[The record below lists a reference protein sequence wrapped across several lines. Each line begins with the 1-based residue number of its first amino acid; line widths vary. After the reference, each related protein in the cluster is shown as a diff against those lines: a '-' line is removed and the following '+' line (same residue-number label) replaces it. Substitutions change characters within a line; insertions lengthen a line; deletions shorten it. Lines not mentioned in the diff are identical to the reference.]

1 MTPAQVIVRLAELGL
16 PVDKLS
22 AALEI
27 LEAME
32 AGIKA
37 PANARK
43 EKDRERK
50 RDERASKE
58 IRGLSMDC
66 PRTEVD
72 NAETPS
78 PLVPPLE
85 VSPAPLPKT
94 PPIIPPT
101 EQTKRGTRL
110 PADFE
115 PDASCQAVAE
125 ELLLT
130 APQSQAI
137 FAEFTDHWK
146 SAPGQRGVKL
156 DWQATFRNWLRNN
169 AHKHKGKQNGS
180 YRESNNSI
188 DRSLRVVS
196 AVADESIRRAGGLGE
211 SGGLTDSEKLSRL
224 WQSVR

>member
-1 MTPAQVIVRLAELGL
+1 MNVSQTIANMEAAGMTAEAIVLALKCIVTL
-16 PVDKLS
+16 PVIDPQAERRR
-22 AALEI
+22 AA
-27 LEAME
+27 
-32 AGIKA
+32 
-37 PANARK
+37 
-43 EKDRERK
+43 DRDRK
-50 RDERASKE
+50 RLRNSAES
-58 IRGLSMDC
+58 
-66 PRTEVD
+66 
-72 NAETPS
+72 AETPS

>member
-1 MTPAQVIVRLAELGL
+1 MTAEAIVLALKCIVTFPVIDPQAERRR
-16 PVDKLS
+16 
-22 AALEI
+22 AA
-27 LEAME
+27 
-32 AGIKA
+32 
-37 PANARK
+37 
-43 EKDRERK
+43 DRDRK
-50 RDERASKE
+50 RLRNSAES
-58 IRGLSMDC
+58 
-66 PRTEVD
+66 
-72 NAETPS
+72 AETPS